1 MATPPIQRF
10 RTYLSM
16 QKEGTWGTGLAAT
29 STFQMV
35 PVISVAP
42 TEDFDELPTNPFVS
56 RASRTQGYQY
66 GFATGTMKFDTYAYP
81 DSIGNILTA
90 VLGKDTATT
99 SGSTTSHA
107 ITVLNNAL
115 PPSYSFDHFTGVD
128 GNNAARRFA
137 GHYVSSVQLKGA
149 GTGPMTVSVTS
160 IGQTATTATTTS
172 VTQTV
177 VTPLIPWQAAVT
189 LNSVSNKKLISY
201 DVTIARAVE
210 TIPAMGSQQ
219 PSAGNSGA
227 LDVTGT
233 LIWAPTDNT
242 EYALYQSG
250 SQAAFPLSLV
260 WTSGTNVMTLQMTT
274 INFKKGTVIDGGSE
288 FQKISSPF
296 IASDNTT
303 DGGACK
309 VTLVNSIANT
319 Y

>member
-16 QKEGTWGTGLAAT
+16 QKETTWGTGVGAT
-29 STFQMV
+29 STFQMI
-35 PVISVAP
+35 PVVSIAP
-42 TEDFDELPTNPFVS
+42 TEDFDELPTNPYVS

-66 GFATGTMKFDTYAYP
+66 GFAMGTMKFDTYAYP

-90 VLGKDTATT
+90 ILGKDTATT
-99 SGSTTSHA
+99 SATTTSHV
-107 ITVLNNAL
+107 ITVLNSGL
-115 PPSYSFDHFTGVD
+115 PGSYSLDHFSAVD
-128 GNNAARRFA
+128 GANAARRFA
-137 GHYVSSVQLKGA
+137 GHYVSSVQLKGS

-160 IGQTATTATTTS
+160 IGQTAGTATTTNVS
-172 VTQTV
+172 QT
-177 VTPLIPWQAAVT
+177 TTNPLIPWQAAIT
-189 LNSVSNKKLISY
+189 LNSGSNKKLISY

-227 LDVTGT
+227 LDLTGT
-233 LIWAPTDNT
+233 LIWAPQDNT
-242 EYALYQSG
+242 EYALYDSG
-250 SQAAFPLSLV
+250 SQAAFPLSIV
-260 WTSGTNVMTLQMTT
+260 WTSGTNVLTLQMTT
-274 INFKKGTVIDGGSE
+274 INFKKGTVIDSGSE
-288 FQKISSPF
+288 YIKISAPF
-296 IASDNTT
+296 IAQDNST